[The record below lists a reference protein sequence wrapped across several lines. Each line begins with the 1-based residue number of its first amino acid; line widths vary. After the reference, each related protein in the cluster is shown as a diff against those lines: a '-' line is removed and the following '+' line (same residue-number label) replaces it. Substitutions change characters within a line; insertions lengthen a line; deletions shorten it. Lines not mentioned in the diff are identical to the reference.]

1 MAFPKI
7 KVKKVTDLL
16 WGWKFSSE
24 LPNIFIWIVF
34 KIEVYLLY
42 PKRGPKSTEMLF
54 YGCLY
59 GDSCPF
65 ERRDGATCSKKV
77 VLGSVQS

>member
-1 MAFPKI
+1 MVGVVYGKSCES
-7 KVKKVTDLL
+7 V
-16 WGWKFSSE
+16 FSQH
-24 LPNIFIWIVF
+24 LIFIWIVF